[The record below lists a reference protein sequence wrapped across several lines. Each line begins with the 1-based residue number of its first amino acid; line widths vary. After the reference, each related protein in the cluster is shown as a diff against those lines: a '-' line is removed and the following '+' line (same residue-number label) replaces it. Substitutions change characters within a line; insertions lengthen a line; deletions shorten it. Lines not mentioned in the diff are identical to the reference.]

1 MNDLQKFFN
10 IKREAKL
17 SRVVSTLKRNRAI
30 AVKEND
36 KDLIEWF
43 DRNLLEQ
50 EKQLL
55 IIRKALGYEK

>member
-36 KDLIEWF
+36 KDLVEWF

-50 EKQLL
+50 EKQLV

>member
-36 KDLIEWF
+36 KDLVDWF

-50 EKQLL
+50 ERQLV

>member
-1 MNDLQKFFN
+1 MPDLQKFFN
-10 IKREAKL
+10 VKREAKL
-17 SRVVSTLKRNRAI
+17 SRIVSTLKRNRAI

-36 KDLIEWF
+36 KELIDWF

-55 IIRKALGYEK
+55 VIRKALGYEK

>member
-36 KDLIEWF
+36 KDLVEWF

>member
-1 MNDLQKFFN
+1 MSDLQKFFN

-17 SRVVSTLKRNRAI
+17 SRIVSTLKRNRAI

-36 KDLIEWF
+36 KDLIDWF

-50 EKQLL
+50 ERQLV

>member
-43 DRNLLEQ
+43 DKNLLEQ
-50 EKQLL
+50 EKQLV
-55 IIRKALGYEK
+55 IIRKALGYER